1 MGGGFVMGTSATVGS
16 LNLMTLGIG
25 LLVLIVIA
33 VMFFRKKSNRH
44 PMHPDEGIHS
54 DLDAAARRDVD
65 PPRAKDVT
73 R

>member
-1 MGGGFVMGTSATVGS
+1 MGTTATVGS
-16 LNLMTLGIG
+16 LNLVTLGIV
-25 LLVLIVIA
+25 LLVLIVVA

-44 PMHPDEGIHS
+44 PMAPDEGIHS
-54 DLDAAARRDVD
+54 NLDAAARRDTD